1 MGSAVP
7 ALPDPARGK
16 APRGSRET
24 SLAQWTLQR
33 KVSCVILYFVKDGV
47 WTVMSYGIVRVQKMS
62 SGSVKGIQIHDKRE
76 KDHSHTNPDIDF
88 SRSKENYDL
97 CPKQNENFTKAVKER
112 IDQLDLKR
120 AVRKDAVVMAQIIVT
135 SDSDFFNRL
144 YDADCAELAEA
155 SHDAYLGM
163 GYTPRKKVE
172 PKDTRRQFFEDAY
185 KFLSDRY
192 GAENVIS
199 ATVHMD
205 ERTPHM
211 HFNFVPVTRD
221 GRLSAKDVLTKTQLI
236 DQQTAFYE
244 QVGVKYGL
252 DRGERKDSGKRRLHL
267 ETAEYKE
274 AVALENEAKDRQFEA
289 EMAASRAE
297 QKASEAVL
305 RAEKAQ
311 QAIIPLAEQK
321 NALQGEIEALQDEVQ
336 ELQEERKVLR
346 SAIDSLS
353 DEAAG
358 RFTRESIAVQ
368 IEKAKAKAEKEN
380 RLSLLERFVS
390 LPQIKPLFDKFCEL
404 MKTRHR
410 DRNGREE
417 R

>member
-1 MGSAVP
+1 
-7 ALPDPARGK
+7 
-16 APRGSRET
+16 
-24 SLAQWTLQR
+24 
-33 KVSCVILYFVKDGV
+33 
-47 WTVMSYGIVRVQKMS
+47 MSYGIVRVQKMS

-252 DRGERKDSGKRRLHL
+252 ERGERKDSGKRRVHL

-274 AVALENEAKDRQFEA
+274 AVALENEAKDRKFEA
-289 EMAASRAE
+289 EIAASRAE

-336 ELQEERKVLR
+336 ELQDERKALR

>member
-1 MGSAVP
+1 M
-7 ALPDPARGK
+7 
-16 APRGSRET
+16 
-24 SLAQWTLQR
+24 
-33 KVSCVILYFVKDGV
+33 
-47 WTVMSYGIVRVQKMS
+47 
-62 SGSVKGIQIHDKRE
+62 KR
-76 KDHSHTNPDIDF
+76 
-88 SRSKENYDL
+88 
-97 CPKQNENFTKAVKER
+97 
-112 IDQLDLKR
+112 
-120 AVRKDAVVMAQIIVT
+120 
-135 SDSDFFNRL
+135 
-144 YDADCAELAEA
+144 
-155 SHDAYLGM
+155 
-163 GYTPRKKVE
+163 VE

-252 DRGERKDSGKRRLHL
+252 ERGERKDSGKRRLHL

-336 ELQEERKVLR
+336 ELQDERKALR

-404 MKTRHR
+404 MKTRHK